1 MIKVA
6 VLGAGGRMGRLV
18 CQTIV
23 EDPDLDL
30 VAAIG
35 GSGAGHRVGDLIGRQ
50 DTDLTITTGL
60 DALTEGSA
68 EVAVDFTRPDAVMAN
83 LRRIVPLG
91 VHVVVGT
98 SGLGPDDLDEI
109 RSLVEGGP
117 ANAMVVPNF
126 AVGAVLLQRFAAQAA
141 RFFPAAE
148 VVELHHDGKADAPS
162 GTALATARRMWE
174 ARGSAWRPT
183 PTEETVRGVRGG
195 DVHGVRVHSVR
206 LPGLVGHQEVLLG
219 GEGEVLTLRHD
230 SLSRTSFLPGV
241 ALAIKAVPSRPG
253 LTVGLEDVL
262 GLDAG

>member
-18 CQTIV
+18 CQTIAD
-23 EDPDLDL
+23 DPDLDL
-30 VAAIG
+30 VAAVG
-35 GSGAGHRVGDLIGRQ
+35 GSGAGRGVGELIGRH
-50 DTDLTITTGL
+50 DVDVPITTGL
-60 DALTEGSA
+60 DGLAGAGA

-83 LRRIVPLG
+83 VRRIVPLG

-98 SGLGPDDLDEI
+98 SGLGPEELDEI
-109 RSLVEGGP
+109 RALVEQGP
-117 ANAMVVPNF
+117 ANAIVVPNF

-148 VVELHHDGKADAPS
+148 VIELHHDGKADAPS
-162 GTALATARRMWE
+162 GTALASARRMRE
-174 ARGSAWRPT
+174 SRGSAWRPT

-195 DVHGVRVHSVR
+195 DVHGVRIHSVR
-206 LPGLVGHQEVLLG
+206 LPGLVGHQEVLFG

-230 SLSRTSFLPGV
+230 SLSRASFMPGV
-241 ALAIKAVPSRPG
+241 ALAIKAVPSKRG

-262 GLDAG
+262 GLDPV